1 MNKFNFISI
10 GILFFIVTI
19 FVGCKNSQNDEIIYF
34 GIAQKPQTLD
44 PRFSSDAASERL
56 SSLIYTPLIFFNED
70 FTIGSDL
77 VKIKKISSKR
87 FSFTLTKNP
96 PNFHNGAIL
105 GIDDI
110 ISTIRHLMNSSA
122 SPYSNELKIVSAV
135 NKISENIFE
144 ILLKK
149 SDHNFLSKLSFSIL
163 PKSYIENGH
172 SFSTQPMGSGPF
184 EYISNK
190 PNIQIRRILDN
201 QLFELVEIKDPT
213 VRALKLINAEIDII
227 QNDLPLELINY
238 LTQQSDISHQLT
250 KGVNV
255 SYIGFNFMDP
265 LLGNHNFRMALA
277 MSIDRALITKY
288 FFNAK
293 TRIADQI
300 LPPEHWAS
308 HNIKGVE
315 YNPNKARE
323 ILSKLSPDRKINLT
337 YKTSTD
343 PFRLKIA
350 TIIQAQLA
358 EVGIDLSIKTLDWGT
373 YFQDIQSGNFQLYG
387 LTWVGIRSP
396 EIYEK
401 IFSSDFIPPKGLNRG
416 KYSDLS
422 MDLYIN
428 RAKINNDWSPVVL
441 EVSKKIGSIPL
452 WYEGNFSAYRDNI
465 KDFKI
470 YSNGSWDGL
479 MTAKK
484 I

>member
-1 MNKFNFISI
+1 MYKYNFVKI
-10 GILFFIVTI
+10 GILFFTFTLIL
-19 FVGCKNSQNDEIIYF
+19 GCKNSQNDETIYF
-34 GIAQKPQTLD
+34 GIAQNPQTLD

-56 SSLIYTPLIFFNED
+56 SNLIYTPLIYFNED
-70 FTIGSDL
+70 FTIRSNL
-77 VKIKKISSKR
+77 VKTKKISSKKYN
-87 FSFTLTKNP
+87 FTVTGNP
-96 PNFHNGAIL
+96 PKFHNGTPL

-110 ISTIRHLMNSSA
+110 ISTIRHLMHSSA
-122 SPYSNELKIVSAV
+122 SPYSNELKVINAV
-135 NKISENIFE
+135 NKISSNKFE

-163 PKSYIENGH
+163 PKTHIDSGH
-172 SFSTQPMGSGPF
+172 SFATEPIGSGPF
-184 EYISNK
+184 EFISNK

-213 VRALKLINAEIDII
+213 VRVLKLVNAEIDII

-238 LTQQSDISHQLT
+238 LTEQSGINHQLK

-265 LLGNHNFRMALA
+265 LLKNHNFRKALA
-277 MSIDRALITKY
+277 MSIDRASITKY

-293 TRIADQI
+293 TRIAQQI

-308 HNIKGVE
+308 QDIQGIE
-315 YNPNKARE
+315 YNPNKAKE
-323 ILSKLSPDRKINLT
+323 ILRNILPEKKIKLT

-358 EVGIDLSIKTLDWGT
+358 EVGLEMSIKTLDWGT

-401 IFSSDFIPPKGLNRG
+401 IFSSDFTPPNGLNRG

-428 RAKINNDWSPVVL
+428 SAKINNDWSPVIL
-441 EVSKKIGSIPL
+441 EISKKIGSIPL

-465 KDFKI
+465 TDFKI
-470 YSNGSWDGL
+470 YPNGSWEGL
-479 MTAKK
+479 MFANK

>member
-1 MNKFNFISI
+1 MSKINFAFLL
-10 GILFFIVTI
+10 ILFFTFPVI
-19 FVGCKNSQNDEIIYF
+19 VGCKNSQNDRAIYF

-56 SSLIYTPLIFFNED
+56 SNLIYTPLIYFNDD

-77 VKIKKISSKR
+77 VKIKKISSKE
-87 FSFTLTKNP
+87 FNFTVTENP
-96 PNFHNGAIL
+96 PKFHNGTPLEIH
-105 GIDDI
+105 DI
-110 ISTIRHLMNSSA
+110 ISTIRHLKHSSA
-122 SPYSNELKIVSAV
+122 SPYSNELKSIRAV
-135 NKISENIFE
+135 NKISSNIFE

-163 PKSYIENGH
+163 PKSHIENGH
-172 SFSTQPMGSGPF
+172 SFATQPMGSGPF
-184 EYISNK
+184 EFISSK
-190 PNIQIRRILDN
+190 PNIQIRRILDS

-213 VRALKLINAEIDII
+213 VRVLKLINAEIDII
-227 QNDLPLELINY
+227 QNDLPLELINF
-238 LTQQSDISHQLT
+238 LTQQSDIKHQLT

-265 LLGNHNFRMALA
+265 LLGNHNFRKALA
-277 MSIDRALITKY
+277 MSIDRVSIAKY
-288 FFNAK
+288 FFNTK
-293 TRIADQI
+293 TRIAEQI

-308 HNIKGVE
+308 QDIQGTE

-323 ILSKLSPDRKINLT
+323 ILSKILPDQRINLT

-358 EVGIDLSIKTLDWGT
+358 KVGIDLSIKTLDWGT

-401 IFSSDFIPPKGLNRG
+401 IFSSNFTPPRGLNRG

-422 MDLYIN
+422 MDIYIN
-428 RAKINNDWSPVVL
+428 NAKINNDWSPVIL
-441 EVSKKIGSIPL
+441 EVSKKIGSMPL
-452 WYEGNFSAYRDNI
+452 WYEGNFSAFRENI

-470 YSNGSWDGL
+470 YPNGSWDGL
-479 MTAKK
+479 MSAKK

>member
-1 MNKFNFISI
+1 MYKFNFIII
-10 GILFFIVTI
+10 GILFFTVTLI
-19 FVGCKNSQNDEIIYF
+19 VGCKKSQNDETIFF

-56 SSLIYTPLIFFNED
+56 SKLIYTPLIFFNED
-70 FTIGSDL
+70 FTIRSNL
-77 VKIKKISSKR
+77 VKTKKISSKKYN
-87 FSFTLTKNP
+87 FTVIGNP
-96 PNFHNGAIL
+96 PKFHNGTPL
-105 GIDDI
+105 DIDDI
-110 ISTIRHLMNSSA
+110 ISTIKHLMQSSA
-122 SPYSNELKIVSAV
+122 SPYSKELKIISAI
-135 NKISENIFE
+135 NKISSNEFE

-149 SDHNFLSKLSFSIL
+149 TDHNFLSKLSFSIL
-163 PKSYIENGH
+163 PKTHIDSGH
-172 SFSTQPMGSGPF
+172 SFATQPIGSGPF
-184 EYISNK
+184 EFISNK

-213 VRALKLINAEIDII
+213 VRVLKLVNAEIDII

-238 LTQQSDISHQLT
+238 LTEQSDINHQLK

-265 LLGNHNFRMALA
+265 LLKNHNFRKALA
-277 MSIDRALITKY
+277 MSIDRASIAKY
-288 FFNAK
+288 FFNTK
-293 TRIADQI
+293 TRIAQQI

-308 HNIKGVE
+308 QDIQGIE
-315 YNPNKARE
+315 YNPNKAKKMLRN
-323 ILSKLSPDRKINLT
+323 ILPEKKIKLT

-358 EVGIDLSIKTLDWGT
+358 EVGLEMSIKTLDWGT

-401 IFSSDFIPPKGLNRG
+401 IFSSDFIPPNGLNRG

-422 MDLYIN
+422 MNLYIN
-428 RAKINNDWSPVVL
+428 NAKINNDWSPVIL

-465 KDFKI
+465 KGFKT
-470 YSNGSWDGL
+470 YPNGSWDGL
-479 MTAKK
+479 MSAKK